1 LLVLPLR
8 HDAWALKQ
16 LVRRPSETAVAA
28 VHDPSFEPGAV
39 YRVLDA
45 ADGKM
50 SMYRVLRAGAVLDS
64 DFFPESLNRR
74 SWPAIEP
81 YEAFLRDRD
90 VRYVLITR
98 AFDRDF
104 HTNEHDLL
112 RTLAA
117 QGRAQLV
124 YSDGRVDVYRVG

>member
-1 LLVLPLR
+1 MR
-8 HDAWALKQ
+8 
-16 LVRRPSETAVAA
+16 
-28 VHDPSFEPGAV
+28 DPSFSRGSV

-74 SWPAIEP
+74 GWPSLEP
-81 YEAFLRDRD
+81 YEAFLRDRE
-90 VRYVLITR
+90 VRYVLVTR

-112 RTLAA
+112 RALAS
-117 QGRAQLV
+117 QGRARLV
-124 YSDGRVDVYRVG
+124 YSDSRVEVYRVAWL